1 MITIKNKSSI
11 QKMEE
16 AGKRLSILFE
26 ELKPF
31 VQAGITTM
39 FVNDWIEQQLKK
51 SGLVSRMKG
60 YMGYKYV
67 SCISIN
73 NQVVHG
79 VPSEKRVLQ
88 EGDFFTV
95 DVCASFKGYCADMA
109 RIFYVGSMPKNI
121 QTFAQVAERSLYA
134 GVAQAVV
141 GNRLTDISAAIQ
153 KEVEAAGFGVVRD
166 FAGHGIG
173 KLMHEDP
180 EVLNYGAPGQG
191 PVLRA
196 GMALAIEPMITMG
209 SYEVHIEEDGWT
221 VCTNDDSLAAHVED
235 TIIITQ
241 DGPKVITKPGN

>member
-11 QKMEE
+11 QKMEQ
-16 AGKRLSILFE
+16 AGKCLSAIFE
-26 ELKPF
+26 QLRC
-31 VQAGITTM
+31 VVRAGVTTM
-39 FVNDWIEQQLKK
+39 FVNNWIEEQLKK

-67 SCISIN
+67 SCISVN

-79 VPSEKRVLQ
+79 VPSDKRMLQ
-88 EGDFFTV
+88 EGDFLTI

-109 RIFYVGSMPKNI
+109 RMFYIGKMPQDI
-121 QTFAQVAERSLYA
+121 ERFAHVAERSLSA
-134 GVAQAVV
+134 GIAQAVV

-153 KEVEAAGFGVVRD
+153 KEVESAGFGIVRD

-191 PVLRA
+191 PILRA

-209 SYEVHIEEDGWT
+209 GYEVYIERDGWT
-221 VCTNDDSLAAHVED
+221 VCTNDASLAAHIED
-235 TIIITQ
+235 TIVITQ
-241 DGPKVITKPGN
+241 NGPKVITNPM